1 MEQWLKQNLWG
12 LVVGL
17 FGLIGVYT
25 TMQIKV
31 SAHEAKISEIST
43 HVKKL
48 DNLTDHVPILIRDVE
63 AAKEERAELKPILA
77 GLATSVA
84 NLNITLVEFK
94 GALELSNSRLDNV
107 KENQEKILNGMNRE

>member
-17 FGLIGVYT
+17 FGLVGVYT

-31 SAHEAKISEIST
+31 SAHESQIYELT
-43 HVKKL
+43 TQVNKL
-48 DNLTDHVPILIRDVE
+48 GRITDHVPLLIRDVA
-63 AAKEERAELKPILA
+63 AAKEDNAELKPIIA
-77 GLATSVA
+77 GLATAVA
-84 NLNITLVEFK
+84 NLNITLVEFR

-107 KENQEKILNGMNRE
+107 KENQEKILDSINK